1 MYQRRLLE
9 PTLQKIER
17 TYTVTKKPKIASL
30 KRAPAYQLAEEALRD
45 MIMDGTLSPGDLL
58 PVEFDLADQL
68 GVTRPTVREAL
79 RKLESTGLVVRG
91 PRRRMMVSAPCPSIS
106 STAMQQAIVLHG
118 ISYRELCELN
128 LAIEPAAAELA
139 AQRIDPE
146 LLQKIE
152 ENLERT
158 AASLDQPQQLVEA
171 DIEFHDLVAEAA
183 GNYALMLARAPV
195 SDFLLP
201 AYGAVVAKLGPGKR
215 LLEAHTKIFEALQNG
230 DAEVARVW
238 MARHIRDFLRGCE
251 MSGISLDD
259 PIREV
264 NIEMDIAKFERDR
277 G

>member
-1 MYQRRLLE
+1 M
-9 PTLQKIER
+9 
-17 TYTVTKKPKIASL
+17 TKNLKMTSL
-30 KRAPAYQLAEEALRD
+30 KRAPAYQLAEEAMRA

-58 PVEFDLADQL
+58 PVEHDLADQL

-79 RKLESTGLVVRG
+79 RKLETTGLVVRG

-128 LAIEPAAAELA
+128 MVLEPAAAGLA
-139 AQRIDPE
+139 AQRIGSE

-152 ENLERT
+152 KNLERT
-158 AASLDQPQQLVEA
+158 AKSLDDPQQLVEA
-171 DIEFHDLVAEAA
+171 DIEFHDLVAEAT
-183 GNYALMLARAPV
+183 GNYALLLARAPV

-215 LLEAHTKIFEALQNG
+215 LLEAHTKIYEALMQR
-230 DAEVARVW
+230 DADAARDW
-238 MARHIRDFLRGCE
+238 MAKHIRDFLRGCE
-251 MSGISLDD
+251 MSGISLDE

-264 NIEMDIAKFERDR
+264 NVEMDIGKFERDHD
-277 G
+277 